1 MNWGWKIA
9 IVYSLFVIGMLSVV
23 AYSTTFQTN
32 LVGEDY
38 YEKEVAF
45 QQEIDKKQNVINDS
59 LVFNIK
65 VLGDSVIIE
74 FPEDVASGKVT
85 FVRAADINSDK
96 NFDLKANRKIQS
108 FPLDLFK
115 NGSYEVQVDWKAN
128 NKNYY
133 WEEKIII

>member
-1 MNWGWKIA
+1 MNWGWKIT

-23 AYSTTFQTN
+23 AYSTTFETN

-45 QQEIDKKQNVINDS
+45 QQEIDKKQNTINDS
-59 LVFNIK
+59 LVFNIQ
-65 VLGDSVIIE
+65 VLGDSLIIE
-74 FPEDVASGKVT
+74 FPRDVASGKVT

-96 NFDLKANRKIQS
+96 IFDLKANRKKQT
-108 FPLDLFK
+108 FPLNLFK
-115 NGSYEVQVDWKAN
+115 TGSYEVQIDWKAN